1 MDNGFK
7 YRGWS
12 SCFDKGLDCVSML
25 NTDRLNFVLIIDNKT
40 GPWGIFTIGRS
51 LYMARFPRSRVNPV
65 SYVKLPCSLPMRAD
79 SFSFINKPWTA
90 NCLSPLFQ
98 VWTKQNRPG
107 KKKMPQRIY
116 TTCDKIEDFQKVLKL
131 NKLLNWKLQPI
142 FIWPLH
148 PIVKIST
155 PP

>member
-12 SCFDKGLDCVSML
+12 ICFDKGLDCVSML

-40 GPWGIFTIGRS
+40 GPQGIFMIGRS
-51 LYMARFPRSRVNPV
+51 SYMARFPRSRVNPV
-65 SYVKLPCSLPMRAD
+65 SNVKLPCSLPVRAD

-98 VWTKQNRPG
+98 VWTKQNRPWT
-107 KKKMPQRIY
+107 KKIPQRKN

-131 NKLLNWKLQPI
+131 TKLLNWKLRPI
-142 FIWPLH
+142 SIWLLH
-148 PIVKIST
+148 SIVKIST